1 VARREGDRLLL
12 DGSVS
17 VDTVARLLPEAA
29 RAVRDGAAV
38 VDLAAVTEVD
48 SAAVALALALARE
61 GRAAGREVV
70 FANVP
75 EGMLQLAALYGVSS
89 FLRLAGRG

>member
-1 VARREGDRLLL
+1 MARREGDRLLL

-29 RAVRDGAAV
+29 REVRDGAAV

-48 SAAVALALALARE
+48 SAAVALALALVRE
-61 GRAAGREVV
+61 GRAVGREIV